1 MERGTRGS
9 DGAGGRPAKRRVAVY
24 CRVSTLAEEQDSS
37 YALQQSYY
45 QRRILDDPEMELAG
59 VYGDRGASGRSLKK
73 RQGLQR
79 LLEDCEAGKIDLIL
93 VKSISRFAR
102 NIKEC
107 IETIRRLRQLGIS
120 VCFEKEGLNT
130 LDERAD
136 LLLNILATIAE
147 EESNSLSR
155 NLLWAH
161 QRRNEAGRPFG
172 KLPYGYAVDKESS
185 AWKIDE
191 SKAQRIR
198 YLFEQAEMGRA
209 IGRIREEL
217 NAMEARDGTGLRWTA
232 ARVSVALGNIAY
244 KGDYLTNRTVALD
257 CSGRRGR
264 NRGQRDQYYIE
275 GHHVPIVP
283 PDVFERV
290 QRLRANRLL
299 SAARVRFTQAERAIL
314 EQTRGEALRARAARD
329 QQERDE

>member
-1 MERGTRGS
+1 M
-9 DGAGGRPAKRRVAVY
+9 
-24 CRVSTLAEEQDSS
+24 
-37 YALQQSYY
+37 
-45 QRRILDDPEMELAG
+45 
-59 VYGDRGASGRSLKK
+59 
-73 RQGLQR
+73 
-79 LLEDCEAGKIDLIL
+79 
-93 VKSISRFAR
+93 
-102 NIKEC
+102 
-107 IETIRRLRQLGIS
+107 
-120 VCFEKEGLNT
+120 
-130 LDERAD
+130 
-136 LLLNILATIAE
+136 
-147 EESNSLSR
+147 
-155 NLLWAH
+155 
-161 QRRNEAGRPFG
+161 
-172 KLPYGYAVDKESS
+172 DKESS

-329 QQERDE
+329 QRERDE